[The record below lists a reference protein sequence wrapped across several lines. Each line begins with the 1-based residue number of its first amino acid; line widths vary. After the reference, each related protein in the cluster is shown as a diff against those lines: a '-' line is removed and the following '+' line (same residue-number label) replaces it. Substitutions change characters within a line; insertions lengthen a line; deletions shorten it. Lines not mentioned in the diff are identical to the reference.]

1 MKKSLI
7 LAGILLVLNVAI
19 TVAFL
24 VVLPDQVPRHFGASG
39 EVNRIGSKME
49 NLIFP
54 AIAFIFGLL
63 FTLLAKYGEES
74 NRLSLSKVNVGMQVV
89 FILAGLFIYLN
100 QLSYNGTA
108 DASSSPSFD
117 MSQVSALIM
126 GVTLIVMGNFMP
138 KSTRNGLF
146 GIRMPWTQ
154 KSDEAWARAHRL
166 GGYVSI
172 AAGVLMVLA
181 GILLTGSA
189 AFSTVTLVFIVWAV
203 GSLVGSYWVCK
214 DIN

>member
-7 LAGILLVLNVAI
+7 LAGILLAINVAI

-24 VVLPDQVPRHFGASG
+24 VVLPDQVPVHFSASG
-39 EVNRIGSKME
+39 EANRIGSKME
-49 NLIFP
+49 NLVFP
-54 AIAFIFGLL
+54 TLALMFGLY
-63 FTLLAKYGEES
+63 FTLLMKYGEEG
-74 NRLSLSKVNVGMQVV
+74 NRKTMSKVNVGMQVI

-100 QLSYNGTA
+100 QLSYNGTGG
-108 DASSSPSFD
+108 ASDSLPFD
-117 MSQVSALIM
+117 MSQVSALVI

-138 KSTRNGLF
+138 KSTRNALF
-146 GIRMPWTQ
+146 GIRVPWTQ

-214 DIN
+214 DID

>member
-1 MKKSLI
+1 MKKCLL
-7 LAGILLVLNVAI
+7 LAGILLAINVAI

-24 VVLPDQVPRHFGASG
+24 VVLPDQVPVHFGAAG
-39 EVNRIGSKME
+39 EANRIGSKME
-49 NLIFP
+49 NLAFP
-54 AIAFIFGLL
+54 ALALFFGIACTL
-63 FTLLAKYGEES
+63 FVKYGEEG
-74 NRLSLSKVNVGMQVV
+74 NRRTMSKVNVGMQVV
-89 FILAGLFIYLN
+89 FILAGLFVYLN

-108 DASSSPSFD
+108 DTPGSSSFD
-117 MSQVSALIM
+117 MSQVSALVI

-138 KSTRNGLF
+138 KSTRNALF

-203 GSLVGSYWVCK
+203 GSLVGSYRVCK
-214 DIN
+214 DVD